1 MLSPFSSLEFIP
13 EIWQHKEK
21 EKYPAVEKSLTMD
34 SSLKLSTP
42 CDQRPTFFQRVN
54 EHKTPSPHGD
64 AIALD
69 NIMLKPS
76 LSATVLNKLISQ
88 K

>member
-1 MLSPFSSLEFIP
+1 ML
-13 EIWQHKEK
+13 IWGGGRIRGQT
-21 EKYPAVEKSLTMD
+21 S
-34 SSLKLSTP
+34 
-42 CDQRPTFFQRVN
+42 TFFQRVN

-76 LSATVLNKLISQ
+76 LSATVLVIDYTAQATAAIGINLWHDKPMNICLNICFMS
-88 K
+88 